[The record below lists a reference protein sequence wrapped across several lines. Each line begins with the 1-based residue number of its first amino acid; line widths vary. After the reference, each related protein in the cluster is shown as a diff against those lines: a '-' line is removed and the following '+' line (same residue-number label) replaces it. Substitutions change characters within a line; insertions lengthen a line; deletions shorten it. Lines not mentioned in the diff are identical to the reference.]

1 MEEIDIKNMSVENKQ
16 KLNAYKTNYRRA
28 KK

>member
-16 KLNAYKTNYRRA
+16 RLNEYKTNYRRA

>member
-16 KLNAYKTNYRRA
+16 RLKECKTNYRRA